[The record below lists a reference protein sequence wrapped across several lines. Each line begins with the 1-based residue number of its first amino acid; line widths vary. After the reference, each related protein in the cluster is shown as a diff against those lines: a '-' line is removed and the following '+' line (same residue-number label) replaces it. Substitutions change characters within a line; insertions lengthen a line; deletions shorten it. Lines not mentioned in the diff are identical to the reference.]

1 MMQPPLQALQPS
13 HTPPPSLSINL
24 ESQLTES
31 LAQPSVT
38 IYNQEL
44 SQNQETQS
52 SHFTA
57 INTEIL
63 LQTEHSQAS
72 QPHSTMEI
80 ELQSPPPPQLTPSP
94 AINPQQINMIVVKQ
108 FTLEWPNI
116 IMAFCFE
123 AAIQI
128 ALQYENPQH
137 SKVPVS
143 FFLLSVAILLTF
155 CSLLVSQ
162 LISSRFPEVS
172 KVLEK
177 IAISLAAIA
186 FLTTI
191 ASPWIQSLSGSSSF
205 LCLTIASDL
214 SCT

>member
-31 LAQPSVT
+31 LAQPSGT

-57 INTEIL
+57 INTE
-63 LQTEHSQAS
+63 QSQAS
-72 QPHSTMEI
+72 QPHSTIEI

-128 ALQYENPQH
+128 ALQYEKPQH
-137 SKVPVS
+137 SKVPVP
-143 FFLLSVAILLTF
+143 FFLLSLAILLTF

-162 LISSRFPEVS
+162 LISNRFPEVS

-177 IAISLAAIA
+177 IAISLASIA
-186 FLTTI
+186 FFTTI
-191 ASPWIQSLSGSSSF
+191 ASPLIQSLR
-205 LCLTIASDL
+205 
-214 SCT
+214 

>member
-31 LAQPSVT
+31 LAQPSGT

-57 INTEIL
+57 INTE
-63 LQTEHSQAS
+63 QSQAS

-80 ELQSPPPPQLTPSP
+80 ELQSPPPPQLTPYP

-108 FTLEWPNI
+108 FTLDWPNI

-128 ALQYENPQH
+128 ALQYEKPQH

-143 FFLLSVAILLTF
+143 FFLLSLAILLTF

-162 LISSRFPEVS
+162 LISNRFPEVS

-186 FLTTI
+186 FFTTI
-191 ASPWIQSLSGSSSF
+191 ASPLIQSLR
-205 LCLTIASDL
+205 
-214 SCT
+214 

>member
-1 MMQPPLQALQPS
+1 MEIELQS
-13 HTPPPSLSINL
+13 PPPP
-24 ESQLTES
+24 
-31 LAQPSVT
+31 QPHST
-38 IYNQEL
+38 MEIEL
-44 SQNQETQS
+44 Q
-52 SHFTA
+52 
-57 INTEIL
+57 
-63 LQTEHSQAS
+63 SQAS

-128 ALQYENPQH
+128 ALQYEKPQH
-137 SKVPVS
+137 SKVPVP
-143 FFLLSVAILLTF
+143 FFLLSLAILLTF

-162 LISSRFPEVS
+162 LISNRFPEVS

-186 FLTTI
+186 FFTTI
-191 ASPWIQSLSGSSSF
+191 ASPLIQSLR
-205 LCLTIASDL
+205 
-214 SCT
+214 

>member
-1 MMQPPLQALQPS
+1 MQPPLQALQPS

-31 LAQPSVT
+31 LAQSSVT
-38 IYNQEL
+38 IYNQQFY
-44 SQNQETQS
+44 QNQETRS

-63 LQTEHSQAS
+63 LQTEQSQAS
-72 QPHSTMEI
+72 QPHSTMEIEEI

-128 ALQYENPQH
+128 ALQYEKPQH

-143 FFLLSVAILLTF
+143 FFLLSLAILLTF

-162 LISSRFPEVS
+162 LISNRFPEVS

-186 FLTTI
+186 FFTTI
-191 ASPWIQSLSGSSSF
+191 ASPLIQSLS
-205 LCLTIASDL
+205 
-214 SCT
+214 

>member
-31 LAQPSVT
+31 LAQPSGT

-57 INTEIL
+57 INTE
-63 LQTEHSQAS
+63 QSQAS
-72 QPHSTMEI
+72 QPHSTIEI

-94 AINPQQINMIVVKQ
+94 AINPQQTNMIVVKQ

-128 ALQYENPQH
+128 ALQYEKPQH
-137 SKVPVS
+137 SKVPVP
-143 FFLLSVAILLTF
+143 FFLLSLAILLTF

-162 LISSRFPEVS
+162 LISNRFPEVS

-177 IAISLAAIA
+177 IAISLASIA
-186 FLTTI
+186 FFTTI
-191 ASPWIQSLSGSSSF
+191 ASLLIQSLR
-205 LCLTIASDL
+205 
-214 SCT
+214 

>member
-13 HTPPPSLSINL
+13 HTQPPSLAINL
-24 ESQLTES
+24 EPQLTES
-31 LAQPSVT
+31 VAQPSAT

-63 LQTEHSQAS
+63 VQTEQSQAS

-80 ELQSPPPPQLTPSP
+80 ELQAPPPPQLTPSP
-94 AINPQQINMIVVKQ
+94 AINPQQTNMIVVKQ
-108 FTLEWPNI
+108 FTLEWPSI
-116 IMAFCFE
+116 IMAFCFG

-128 ALQYENPQH
+128 ALQYKKPQH
-137 SKVPVS
+137 SKVPFS
-143 FFLLSVAILLTF
+143 LFLLSLAILLTF

-162 LISSRFPEVS
+162 LISNRFPEVS
-172 KVLEK
+172 KVLDK
-177 IAISLAAIA
+177 IAISLAAFA
-186 FLTTI
+186 FFTTI
-191 ASPWIQSLSGSSSF
+191 ASPLIQSLR
-205 LCLTIASDL
+205 
-214 SCT
+214 

>member
-13 HTPPPSLSINL
+13 HTPPPSLAINL

-31 LAQPSVT
+31 LAQPSAA

-63 LQTEHSQAS
+63 LQTEQSQAS

-94 AINPQQINMIVVKQ
+94 AINPQQINMIVVTQ

-128 ALQYENPQH
+128 ALKYEKPQH

-143 FFLLSVAILLTF
+143 FFLLSLAILLTF

-162 LISSRFPEVS
+162 LISNRFPEVS

-186 FLTTI
+186 FFTTI
-191 ASPWIQSLSGSSSF
+191 ASPLIQSLR
-205 LCLTIASDL
+205 
-214 SCT
+214 